1 MPQNTSTSTDAATAQ
16 RELHDFVVAEL
27 ASGPGSERID
37 ADEDLIQRGIVDS
50 LGVQQL
56 LEFCQTRYG
65 IQVEDVDLV
74 PENFKTL
81 RQLAAFV
88 ERKQAEAPAPS
99 RRLRLRPRRG

>member
-1 MPQNTSTSTDAATAQ
+1 MSQNTSSSADAGTAQ
-16 RELHDFVVAEL
+16 RELHDFIVAEL
-27 ASGPGSERID
+27 ASGPGSEQID

-56 LEFCQTRYG
+56 LEFCKSHYG
-65 IQVEDVDLV
+65 IRIEDADLV

-99 RRLRLRPRRG
+99 RRVRLRPRRG